1 MQLTPDQVQRY
12 QEDGFIVIRNLFDA
26 GELAAMRAE
35 LERLDSV
42 ETDHTVREDA
52 PGDGANGGRGA
63 VKTIFRVHEPDGPT
77 RSPPFFAATRS
88 PRLARHH
95 PTAGGRRTALRPSH
109 QMQPKGGHQRHG
121 LAVASGLRLLAA
133 GRHAPAGLDYRRTD
147 ARPGNR
153 GQRLPLFHPR
163 QPQARPAGAGVGRAD
178 RLQALGGAAAQ
189 TSRYH
194 VQPPGAC
201 RHYRRGPATLS
212 SSTATCC
219 TAAATTFPPATA
231 GRFSSATTAVPTG
244 PEDVSDPRPDY
255 VRSRNWAPLDVQELP
270 ISLPVTM

>member
-88 PRLARHH
+88 PRLLGITQQLAGDEQLYVHH
-95 PTAGGRRTALRPSH
+95 TKCNRKAAISGTVWQWHQDYGYWQRDGMRRPDLITAGL
-109 QMQPKGGHQRHG
+109 M
-121 LAVASGLRLLAA
+121 
-133 GRHAPAGLDYRRTD
+133 LD
-147 ARPGNR
+147 
-153 GQRLPLFHPR
+153 
-163 QPQARPAGAGVGRAD
+163 
-178 RLQALGGAAAQ
+178 
-189 TSRYH
+189 
-194 VQPPGAC
+194 
-201 RHYRRGPATLS
+201 PATEANGCLYFIPGSHKLGRLEPVWDEQTAYKLWVVPRPKLLDIMSSHPAPVAITGVPGDVVFFHCNLLHGSGHNLS
-212 SSTATCC
+212 
-219 TAAATTFPPATA
+219 A
-231 GRFSSATTAVPTG
+231 GDRWTIFFCYNRCANR